1 MENAEEVMQ
10 LLEEFTKMRPK
21 EIPKELEDYL
31 GYVAKTGDP
40 VYQWSLVKNLF
51 REKLIK
57 VITDFFESTL
67 TVELPA
73 CPNVEP
79 FSYDRMKNSLLER
92 FDTFNSAPFTVQR
105 ICELLTNPRKEYNR
119 ADKYMRAIEKNI
131 LVVSTREP
139 GTGKRPLEIDSQ
151 QETILNG
158 MPDVKVNESD
168 GSLMH
173 VPTDLPYLGA
183 PPASNDVTVE
193 TSEPILV
200 DHVND
205 RVGFGIDIIEE
216 SKTEATDSI
225 KTWVTGTQEP
235 LDSVV
240 ESEQA
245 CSTSVLLDVE
255 DTLIKEKCLEIRD
268 CDADSRFLDLENC
281 PSNSTTPISDIV
293 SESSSNVLVLKNEIG
308 LGLVVSETPSIDS
321 SDSCLDINKV
331 HDSFDESVSL
341 NVNDENEVSST
352 PTDTAAGTLVL
363 EEEIDVPLDSEAE
376 ATGSIVEQSLQPVE
390 KLTDLTESEINSTE
404 RIIQSNDTLPIV
416 TVTEVSGSNNSDE
429 TAVECSENEITGTVD
444 SPTSPTS
451 NLSPQSEDIGILDKD
466 SPVIVEE
473 CEEPDIQPDSSNDLS
488 SVALKEITTSP
499 IEDSPK
505 CDTVEADSISESNEA
520 LNRKSEP
527 LEGTLDQNNSKSIK
541 CSSPSVQ
548 VSSPSLDVN
557 IVNVSLVEE
566 SSVKVLEENIL
577 PTSSIEHIVPNE
589 EVSISLDA
597 VKEENLK
604 LAKTL
609 STTQVAEV
617 GLMFEQEQREESV
630 IQTLPNVPSSLKE
643 MATVEDISVDAGCE
657 AEEEAMDVD
666 DSSNQMMMI
675 SEGENEGEP
684 MDQSDQLQS

>member
-10 LLEEFTKMRPK
+10 SLEEFTKMRPK

-139 GTGKRPLEIDSQ
+139 GTGKRPLESDSQ

-193 TSEPILV
+193 TSEPIMV
-200 DHVND
+200 DPVND

-225 KTWVTGTQEP
+225 KTWVSQGP

-245 CSTSVLLDVE
+245 CSTSELLDVE

-268 CDADSRFLDLENC
+268 CDADSRFVDLENC
-281 PSNSTTPISDIV
+281 PSNSNRPISDIG
-293 SESSSNVLVLKNEIG
+293 SESSSNVLVLKNEID
-308 LGLVVSETPSIDS
+308 LVVSETPRIDS
-321 SDSCLDINKV
+321 SDSSIDITKV
-331 HDSFDESVSL
+331 HDNADESVGL

-352 PTDTAAGTLVL
+352 PTDIVAGTLDL
-363 EEEIDVPLDSEAE
+363 DEEIDLPLDSEAE
-376 ATGSIVEQSLQPVE
+376 ATGSSIEQSLQSAE
-390 KLTDLTESEINSTE
+390 KLTDLTESEINSSE
-404 RIIQSNDTLPIV
+404 RIIKSNDTLSIV
-416 TVTEVSGSNNSDE
+416 TVTEVSASNTSDE
-429 TAVECSENEITGTVD
+429 AALECSENEITGTVD

-451 NLSPQSEDIGILDKD
+451 GLSPQSEDNGVLAKD
-466 SPVIVEE
+466 GPVIVEE
-473 CEEPDIQPDSSNDLS
+473 CEQPDIHPDSSNDVS
-488 SVALKEITTSP
+488 SAALKEITTSAV
-499 IEDSPK
+499 EDSPEP
-505 CDTVEADSISESNEA
+505 DTVEADSISESNEA
-520 LNRKSEP
+520 QNSKSEP
-527 LEGTLDQNNSKSIK
+527 LNVKLDQNNSESIK

-548 VSSPSLDVN
+548 ASSPSLDVN
-557 IVNVSLVEE
+557 IGNVPVVEE
-566 SSVKVLEENIL
+566 SSVKVLEENVL

-589 EVSISLDA
+589 GVSIGT
-597 VKEENLK
+597 VHEEDPK

-609 STTQVAEV
+609 SANQVAEV
-617 GLMFEQEQREESV
+617 GLMYEQEQREESV
-630 IQTLPNVPSSLKE
+630 IQALPNVPSSLKE

-684 MDQSDQLQS
+684 MDQSEQLQS

>member
-10 LLEEFTKMRPK
+10 SLEEFTKMRPK

-139 GTGKRPLEIDSQ
+139 GTGKRPLESDSQ

-193 TSEPILV
+193 TSEPIMV
-200 DHVND
+200 DPVND

-225 KTWVTGTQEP
+225 KTWVSQGP

-245 CSTSVLLDVE
+245 CSTSELLDVE
-255 DTLIKEKCLEIRD
+255 DTLIKERCLEIRD
-268 CDADSRFLDLENC
+268 CDADSRFVDLENC
-281 PSNSTTPISDIV
+281 PSNSNRSISDIV
-293 SESSSNVLVLKNEIG
+293 SESSSNVLVLKNEID
-308 LGLVVSETPSIDS
+308 LVVSETPSIDS
-321 SDSCLDINKV
+321 SDSSIDVTKV
-331 HDSFDESVSL
+331 HDNADESVGL

-352 PTDTAAGTLVL
+352 PTDTVTGTLDL
-363 EEEIDVPLDSEAE
+363 DEEIDLPLDSEAE
-376 ATGSIVEQSLQPVE
+376 ATGSSIEQSLQSVE
-390 KLTDLTESEINSTE
+390 KLTDLTESEINSSE
-404 RIIQSNDTLPIV
+404 RIIKSNDTLSIV
-416 TVTEVSGSNNSDE
+416 TVTEVSASNTSDE
-429 TAVECSENEITGTVD
+429 AALECSENEITGTVD

-451 NLSPQSEDIGILDKD
+451 GLSPQSEDNGILAKD
-466 SPVIVEE
+466 GPVIVEE
-473 CEEPDIQPDSSNDLS
+473 CEQPDIHPDSSNDVS
-488 SVALKEITTSP
+488 SAALKEITTSAV
-499 IEDSPK
+499 EDSPEP
-505 CDTVEADSISESNEA
+505 DTVEADSISDSNEA
-520 LNRKSEP
+520 QISKSEP
-527 LEGTLDQNNSKSIK
+527 LDVKLDQNNSKSIK

-548 VSSPSLDVN
+548 GSSPSLDVN
-557 IVNVSLVEE
+557 IGNVPVVEE
-566 SSVKVLEENIL
+566 SSVKVLEENVL

-589 EVSISLDA
+589 GVSIGT
-597 VKEENLK
+597 VQEEDPK

-609 STTQVAEV
+609 SANQVAEV
-617 GLMFEQEQREESV
+617 GLMYEQEQREESV
-630 IQTLPNVPSSLKE
+630 IQALPNVPSSLKE